1 MVETETHW
9 VNVIGMGMSPR
20 DLTAIHLQM
29 IGAAQVLVGG
39 RRHLASFPE
48 SRARR
53 VEINRDLASITAVI
67 CDEMISRR
75 VVVLASGDPLY
86 YGIGAYLIRNLGHH
100 NLRIWPNVNAVAA
113 AFARIGR
120 PWHDA
125 VVVSL
130 HGRQNERHLLS
141 VMNRSACLAVFTD
154 HRHSP
159 SWLGERLVRF
169 GYGSTRLCVMERM
182 GYDDEA
188 VRWFTPAEAAAE
200 SFREPNLVVI
210 ETGHQSTDESAYI
223 GIPEE
228 RIQHERGLIT
238 KSEVRAVCLSKLQL
252 KPGMVLWDLGAGS
265 GAVGIE
271 ASCLVGDGAVY
282 AVEKNAGRVAQIR
295 ANCLEFGAAT
305 VVQVIEADLPAGM
318 DELPDPDRIFIGGGG
333 RALGS
338 IITKAASRLKK
349 GGVMVVNAVLLES
362 MQNAVEAMRAQGLQT
377 DLVQIQISRS
387 RSMPAGDRMEALNP
401 VWVVQGRVAA

>member
-1 MVETETHW
+1 MVDNESHG
-9 VNVIGMGMSPR
+9 VDVIGMGMSPR
-20 DLTAIHLQM
+20 DLTAVHLQ
-29 IGAAQVLVGG
+29 IIDAAQVLVGG
-39 RRHLASFPE
+39 QRHLASFPD

-53 VEINRDLASITAVI
+53 VEINRDLAAVTAVI
-67 CDEMISRR
+67 RNEMASRR

-86 YGIGAYLIRNLGHH
+86 YGIGAYLIRRLGHH

-130 HGRQNERHLLS
+130 HGRPNEGHLRTVLRR
-141 VMNRSACLAVFTD
+141 NACLAVFTD
-154 HRHSP
+154 HHHSP
-159 SWLGERLVRF
+159 AWLGGRLDQF
-169 GYGSTRLCVMERM
+169 GYSAARLCVLERM

-188 VRWFTPAEAAAE
+188 VRWLAPAEAAKA

-210 ETGHQSTDESAYI
+210 ETGYPHTGEMAHL
-223 GIPEE
+223 GIPDE
-228 RIQHERGLIT
+228 RIPHERGLIT

-282 AVEKNAGRVAQIR
+282 AVEKNADRVAQMR
-295 ANCLEFGAAT
+295 ANCLAFGAAT
-305 VVQVIEADLPAGM
+305 VQVIEADLPAGLA
-318 DELPDPDRIFIGGGG
+318 ELPDPDRIFIGGGG
-333 RALGS
+333 RALGT
-338 IITKAASRLKK
+338 IIAKAAGRLKT
-349 GGVMVVNAVLLES
+349 GGIMVVNAVLLES
-362 MQNAVEAMRAQGLQT
+362 MQSAVEALRTQGLRT

-387 RSMPAGDRMEALNP
+387 RSMSAGDRMEALNP
-401 VWVVQGRVAA
+401 VWIVRGQSDG

>member
-1 MVETETHW
+1 MVETESHC

-29 IGAAQVLVGG
+29 IGDAQVLVGG

-48 SRARR
+48 SRAKR
-53 VEINRDLASITAVI
+53 VEINRDLAAVTAVI
-67 CDEMISRR
+67 RGAMASRS

-86 YGIGAYLIRNLGHH
+86 YGIGAYLIRSLGHRH
-100 NLRIWPNVNAVAA
+100 LRIWPNVNAVAA

-130 HGRQNERHLLS
+130 HGRGNERHLLS
-141 VMNRSACLAVFTD
+141 VMNRSTCLAVFTD

-159 SWLGERLVRF
+159 AWLGQRLVQF
-169 GYGSTRLCVMERM
+169 GYSAARLCVMERM
-182 GYDDEA
+182 GYADEA
-188 VRWFTPAEAAAE
+188 VRWFGPAEAAAE

-210 ETGHQSTDESAYI
+210 ETGYQNTSESVYL

-228 RIQHERGLIT
+228 CIQHERGLIT

-271 ASCLVGDGAVY
+271 ASCLIGDGAVY

-295 ANCLEFGAAT
+295 ANCLELGAAA
-305 VVQVIEADLPAGM
+305 VQVIESDLPAGM
-318 DELPDPDRIFIGGGG
+318 GELPDPDRIFIGGGG
-333 RALGS
+333 RALGT
-338 IITKAASRLKK
+338 IIAKAAGRLKT
-349 GGVMVVNAVLLES
+349 GGIMVVNAVLLES
-362 MQNAVEAMRAQGLQT
+362 MQNAVEAMRAQGLRT

-387 RSMPAGDRMEALNP
+387 RTMPAGDRMEALNP
-401 VWVVQGRVAA
+401 VWIICGYLGG